1 VRVERNVDVNA
12 PAERVWAVLADVA
25 RWPEWTDSIDDV
37 RLHTDSLRVGSTAAV
52 KQPRLPRSTWLV
64 TEVEPGRGFTWVS
77 RSGGVTTRAEHAIE
91 PAEPGCRVRLTLD
104 QSGLLAP
111 LVGALFGRLTRRY
124 VDLEAD
130 GLKRRCEQ
138 PA

>member
-1 VRVERNVDVNA
+1 M
-12 PAERVWAVLADVA
+12 ADVA

-64 TEVEPGRGFTWVS
+64 TEVEPGRGFPWVS

-104 QSGLLAP
+104 QSGFLAP
-111 LVGALFGRLTRRY
+111 LVVALFGRLTRRY